1 MCLDIT
7 FLFNLPSIQLPNAFQ
22 SSMNFSSF
30 SNIVDGAIRGGDKLY
45 YGKDP
50 TTKQA
55 LPYGAPV
62 ATRADLDDAVRSAH
76 VAFQTWSKTTFDER
90 RSMLLALA
98 ENFSSHGDDFARLLA
113 QENGKPVGALS
124 RI

>member
-1 MCLDIT
+1 M
-7 FLFNLPSIQLPNAFQ
+7 AE

-30 SNIVDGAIRGGDKLY
+30 SNIVDGALRGGNNLY

-62 ATRADLDDAVRSAH
+62 ATRADLDDAVRSAK

-90 RSMLLALA
+90 RSMLLAFA
-98 ENFSSHGDDFARLLA
+98 KHFSSHEEDFARLLA
-113 QENGKPVGALS
+113 KENGKPVGTQVRTVKFGL
-124 RI
+124 I